1 MKSFKFTNLDPW
13 DTSLDDTDLN
23 LQDLEELGPL
33 RFELNYGKNTTI
45 DLVSKDSPKL
55 RYKYYSEVYSDEYN
69 GLDRSVIS
77 HATLNL
83 SKISFERIEQTK
95 HKILNLTLEL
105 SNTSEIP

>member
-23 LQDLEELGPL
+23 FEDLDEIGPL
-33 RFELNYGKNTTI
+33 RFELNYGENTTI

-55 RYKYYSEVYSDEYN
+55 RYKYCSEVYSDEYD
-69 GLDRSVIS
+69 GLDRSVIG

-83 SKISFERIEQTK
+83 SKIVFERVEKTK
-95 HKILNLTLEL
+95 HIILNLTLEL
-105 SNTSEIP
+105 NNISEIP